1 MALQG
6 PFNMILIPYTIEST
20 VLGKTA
26 TYCSINMMENS
37 QHEIWCVCKHRSDL
51 STGSATR
58 QSYRSA
64 LSAARSHLGIKNA
77 AAVCGQSPELRRPG

>member
-1 MALQG
+1 
-6 PFNMILIPYTIEST
+6 MILIPYTIEST

-64 LSAARSHLGIKNA
+64 LSAARSHLGIKNT